1 MMAADHD
8 ELPPEVRAEV
18 DRFTEMNVRW
28 LVKVLSLQKPAV
40 AKKAVQRLAL
50 AAFAAIEGAQLVA
63 PGRADVAVFDEIVES
78 YRKAGLIP

>member
-28 LVKVLSLQKPAV
+28 LVKVLSLQKPVV

-50 AAFAAIEGAQLVA
+50 AVFAAIEGAQLVA
-63 PGRADVAVFDEIVES
+63 RGRADVAVFDEIVES

>member
-28 LVKVLSLQKPAV
+28 LVKVLSLQKPGV
-40 AKKAVQRLAL
+40 AKKAVQRLTLVDLFLDVDTYRAFTLRSESVNQCPSAL
-50 AAFAAIEGAQLVA
+50 LLDG
-63 PGRADVAVFDEIVES
+63 P
-78 YRKAGLIP
+78 

>member
-8 ELPPEVRAEV
+8 ELAPEVRAEV

-28 LVKVLSLQKPAV
+28 LVKVLSLQKPVV

-50 AAFAAIEGAQLVA
+50 AVFAAIEGAQLVA
-63 PGRADVAVFDEIVES
+63 RGRADVAVFDEIVES